1 MQIERIEIMKLF
13 GMFDHD
19 IKLKISD
26 RITIIHGPNGV
37 GKTTILQLIKDIF
50 SRKFYAIKPVPFF
63 KVLITFTDKR
73 KLEIKK
79 SDDDVLLLNLKKGR
93 KIIHKGSVDFSMSR
107 EMITKDMPIHIIED
121 VIPHLD
127 RTGPRRWYDGSTDEM
142 ISLEEVLYRYSNELP
157 FVIESNQSVPS
168 EISDI
173 LTKLK
178 TYFIQTQRLLVLSHD
193 DSYRSPRHKLRT
205 RNTVEKYSN
214 EMAEMLQETLR
225 QSGSVAASLDRTF
238 PHRLLESD
246 APDEA
251 TEENI
256 REKYQSQS
264 AYRSRLMKAGLIDEE
279 EQVSLPTSNIG
290 INDLKV
296 LWYYLTDIDKKLQVF
311 DPLMKKVELFKDI
324 INSRFLYKSFFLSKS
339 DGFVFTLDSGQNVP
353 LKYLSSGEQHE
364 LVLSYELLFKV
375 PEKSFIMIDEPE
387 LSLHVTWQHKF
398 LNDIERISKLADLDF
413 LIATHSPS
421 IIHDRR
427 SLMVSLPKGGGNA

>member
-1 MQIERIEIMKLF
+1 MRIERIEIMKIF

-19 IKLKISD
+19 IKLKVSD

-50 SRKFYAIKPVPFF
+50 SKKFHVIKTVPFS
-63 KVLITFTDKR
+63 KVLITFTNKQ

-79 SDDDVLLLNLKKGR
+79 NGNMTLSLKLKKGR
-93 KIIHKGSVDFSMSR
+93 NVLQRGSIDFSLTQ
-107 EMITKDMPIHIIED
+107 EELGKDFPIHIIDD

-127 RTGPRRWYDGSTDEM
+127 RTGPRRWFDTSTGEM
-142 ISLEEVLYRYSNELP
+142 ISLEEVLYRYGNDLP
-157 FVIESNQSVPS
+157 FTKGSHDSMPK
-168 EISDI
+168 EIIDI
-173 LTKLK
+173 LSNLK
-178 TYFIQTQRLLVLSHD
+178 TYFIQTQRLLVLSHEE
-193 DSYRSPRHKLRT
+193 SYRSPRSQVRT
-205 RNTVEKYSN
+205 RNTVEKYSV
-214 EMAEMLQETLR
+214 EMAEKLQETLR

-238 PHRLLESD
+238 PHRLLESG
-246 APDEA
+246 APKEA
-251 TEENI
+251 TEKNI
-256 REKYQSQS
+256 REKYQNQS
-264 AYRSRLMKAGLIDEE
+264 SYRGRLMKAGLIDEE
-279 EQVSLPTSNIG
+279 EQVSLPTSNIES
-290 INDLKV
+290 NDLKL
-296 LWYYLTDIDKKLQVF
+296 LWYYLNDIDEKLKVF

-324 INSRFLYKSFFLSKS
+324 INSRFLYKSFSLSKS
-339 DGFVFTLDSGQNVP
+339 DGFVFKLDSGKNVP
-353 LKYLSSGEQHE
+353 LKCLSSGEQHE
-364 LVLSYELLFKV
+364 LVLAYELLFKV